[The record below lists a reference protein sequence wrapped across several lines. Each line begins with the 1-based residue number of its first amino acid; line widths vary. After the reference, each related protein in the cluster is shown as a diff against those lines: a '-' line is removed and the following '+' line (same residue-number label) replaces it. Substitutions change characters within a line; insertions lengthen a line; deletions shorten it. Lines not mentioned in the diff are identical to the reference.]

1 LENHPTK
8 RLTGPREIKYKSN
21 CDLGEINKVRYN
33 NCLALEYTM
42 QVIQIIRQ
50 KVLIRNLILAASIFF
65 ISLIL
70 GTLIGQ
76 NIVEGIMGQLGT
88 ILEPLAL
95 TGKLTILLF
104 FIIFI
109 NNAIKALGII
119 FLGILLGL
127 PPLLFIVLNGFILGG
142 LGSALESVNGWRY
155 VMASFV
161 PHGMIEIPVILLAAA
176 LGFTVGMESLKW
188 LIRRESQVKLQLS
201 NGLKVY
207 VRWIL
212 PGLAV
217 AAIIEVLVTPLLI
230 GLVNVS

>member
-1 LENHPTK
+1 
-8 RLTGPREIKYKSN
+8 
-21 CDLGEINKVRYN
+21 
-33 NCLALEYTM
+33 M

-50 KVLIRNLILAASIFF
+50 KMLIRNLILATSIFF
-65 ISLIL
+65 ISLVL
-70 GTLIGQ
+70 GALIGK
-76 NIVEGIMGQLGT
+76 NTVEGLMRQLGAV
-88 ILEPLAL
+88 LEPLAL

-104 FIIFI
+104 LIIFI

-127 PPLLFIVLNGFILGG
+127 PSLLFIVLNGFILGG

-155 VMASFV
+155 VMASFL
-161 PHGMIEIPVILLAAA
+161 PHGVIEIPVILLAAA

-188 LIRRESQVKLQLS
+188 LLRRESRVKLQLS

-230 GLVNVS
+230 GLVHAG

>member
-1 LENHPTK
+1 
-8 RLTGPREIKYKSN
+8 
-21 CDLGEINKVRYN
+21 
-33 NCLALEYTM
+33 M
-42 QVIQIIRQ
+42 QVTQIIRQ
-50 KVLIRNLILAASIFF
+50 RVLTRSLILAASIFF
-65 ISLIL
+65 ISLVVGML
-70 GTLIGQ
+70 FGRNT
-76 NIVEGIMGQLGT
+76 VEGLMGQLGA

-104 FIIFI
+104 LIIFI

-142 LGSALESVNGWRY
+142 LGSALESVNGWKY

-161 PHGMIEIPVILLAAA
+161 PHGVIEIPVILLATA
-176 LGFTVGMESLKW
+176 LGLTVGMESLKW
-188 LIRRESQVKLQLS
+188 LIRRESRVKLQLS

-217 AAIIEVLVTPLLI
+217 AAIVEVLVTPLLI
-230 GLVNVS
+230 GLVNAG

>member
-1 LENHPTK
+1 
-8 RLTGPREIKYKSN
+8 
-21 CDLGEINKVRYN
+21 
-33 NCLALEYTM
+33 M
-42 QVIQIIRQ
+42 QVTQIIRQ

-65 ISLIL
+65 VSLVL
-70 GTLIGQ
+70 GTLIGKDT
-76 NIVEGIMGQLGT
+76 VEGLMRQLGAV
-88 ILEPLAL
+88 LEPLAS

-104 FIIFI
+104 LIIFI

-142 LGSALESVNGWRY
+142 LGSVLESVNGWRY

-161 PHGMIEIPVILLAAA
+161 PHGAIEIPVILLATA
-176 LGFTVGMESLKW
+176 LGLTVGMESLKW
-188 LIRRESQVKLQLS
+188 LARRESRVKLQLS
-201 NGLKVY
+201 DCLKVY

-217 AAIIEVLVTPLLI
+217 AAIIEVFVTPLLI
-230 GLVNVS
+230 GLVNAG

>member
-1 LENHPTK
+1 
-8 RLTGPREIKYKSN
+8 
-21 CDLGEINKVRYN
+21 
-33 NCLALEYTM
+33 M

-50 KVLIRNLILAASIFF
+50 KMLIRNLILATSIFF
-65 ISLIL
+65 ISLVL
-70 GTLIGQ
+70 GALIGK
-76 NIVEGIMGQLGT
+76 NTVEGLMRQLGAV
-88 ILEPLAL
+88 LEPLAL

-104 FIIFI
+104 LIIFI

-127 PPLLFIVLNGFILGG
+127 PSLLFIVLNGFILGG

-161 PHGMIEIPVILLAAA
+161 PHGVIEIPVILLAAA

-188 LIRRESQVKLQLS
+188 LVRRESRVKLQLS

-230 GLVNVS
+230 GLVHAG

>member
-1 LENHPTK
+1 
-8 RLTGPREIKYKSN
+8 
-21 CDLGEINKVRYN
+21 
-33 NCLALEYTM
+33 M
-42 QVIQIIRQ
+42 QVTQIIRQ

-70 GTLIGQ
+70 GTLIGR
-76 NIVEGIMGQLGT
+76 NTIEGLMRQLGA
-88 ILEPLAL
+88 IFEPLAL

-104 FIIFI
+104 LIIFI

-127 PPLLFIVLNGFILGG
+127 PTLLFIVLNGFILGG

-161 PHGMIEIPVILLAAA
+161 PHGVIEIPVILLAAA

-188 LIRRESQVKLQLS
+188 LVRRESRVKLQLS

-230 GLVNVS
+230 GLVNAG

>member
-1 LENHPTK
+1 
-8 RLTGPREIKYKSN
+8 
-21 CDLGEINKVRYN
+21 
-33 NCLALEYTM
+33 M
-42 QVIQIIRQ
+42 QVTQIIRQ

-65 ISLIL
+65 VSLVL
-70 GTLIGQ
+70 GTLIGR
-76 NIVEGIMGQLGT
+76 NTVEGLMGQLGA

-95 TGKLTILLF
+95 TGKLTMLLF
-104 FIIFI
+104 LIIFI

-142 LGSALESVNGWRY
+142 LGSALESVNGWKY

-161 PHGMIEIPVILLAAA
+161 PHGVIEIPLILLAAA

-188 LIRRESQVKLQLS
+188 LVRRESQVKLQLS

-230 GLVNVS
+230 GLVNAG

>member
-1 LENHPTK
+1 
-8 RLTGPREIKYKSN
+8 
-21 CDLGEINKVRYN
+21 
-33 NCLALEYTM
+33 M
-42 QVIQIIRQ
+42 QVTQIIRQ

-65 ISLIL
+65 ISLVL

-76 NIVEGIMGQLGT
+76 NIVEGLMGQLGA

-95 TGKLTILLF
+95 TGKLTMLLF
-104 FIIFI
+104 LIIFI
-109 NNAIKALGII
+109 NNAVKALGII

-161 PHGMIEIPVILLAAA
+161 PHGVIEIPAILLATA
-176 LGFTVGMESLKW
+176 LGFTVGMESFKW
-188 LIRRESQVKLQLS
+188 LIRRESRVKLQLS

-217 AAIIEVLVTPLLI
+217 AAIVEVVVTPLLV
-230 GLVNVS
+230 GLVNAG